1 MEYLL
6 LFLFIILLFSCIY
19 YVINQKLELIKQKH
33 FYFLFAS
40 FLFVVIS
47 IFPLFRDTIKNM
59 SLYSSEIVFVL
70 DVSSSM
76 LALDYENN
84 TTRLDES
91 KKFIQE
97 FIYKYPQNKYALTI
111 FAWDVV
117 DSLPL
122 TSDLWLFFNI
132 LSTIDEKSILK
143 WWTNIAWSITSAI
156 SRFYNSQNWWWI
168 IVLSDFEIPN
178 LKDEEKEKYLENIKK
193 LKIEIDKKNI
203 NIINIWVWKKSWNKI
218 LERVDPFFWNMI
230 YKKDKLWND
239 IVTIFDEDFFNI
251 LSNTLDALKLKIN
264 KSWDISNIISK
275 INNIPANEINFE
287 KTYKQDFSR
296 YSMILSYLCFLIY
309 LFLYFLSKK
318 LWK

>member
-1 MEYLL
+1 
-6 LFLFIILLFSCIY
+6 
-19 YVINQKLELIKQKH
+19 
-33 FYFLFAS
+33 
-40 FLFVVIS
+40 
-47 IFPLFRDTIKNM
+47 M